1 MNTTRRSILKG
12 ASWAAPVAAVAVAAP
27 ALAVSPDPGLSG
39 LLRLTYS
46 RSLFSASIELTTEG
60 RGLGLRVADSIVKPT
75 SAKLTIYLSRS
86 VAPASTR
93 WSAGRNY
100 WTLPLYVRT
109 EGDYTVWETSYTG
122 TWAQEGKDWTPEPF
136 TFTASAGRT
145 SGTVRARVVREA
157 VVNGATYT
165 TDSGYVTI
173 GGMSARSARRAAP
186 APSDGGGEQTET
198 LKVEL

>member
-1 MNTTRRSILKG
+1 MTTRRSLIKT
-12 ASWAAPVAAVAVAAP
+12 AAWVAPSALVSVAAP
-27 ALAVSPDPGLSG
+27 ALAVSKEPGLSG

-46 RSLFSASIELTTEG
+46 RSLFSASIEMTTEG
-60 RGLGLRVADSIVKPT
+60 RGLGLRVADSTVKPT
-75 SAKLTIYLSRS
+75 SALLTIYLSRS

-100 WTLPLYVRT
+100 WTLPRYVRT
-109 EGDYTVWETSYTG
+109 EGGYTVWETSYTG
-122 TWAQEGKDWTPEPF
+122 TWAQEGRDWIPEPF

-145 SGTVRARVVREA
+145 SGAVSERVVREA

-173 GGMSARSARRAAP
+173 GGMSAKSARRAAP
-186 APSDGGGEQTET
+186 APSDGGGDQEET
-198 LKVEL
+198 MRVVL